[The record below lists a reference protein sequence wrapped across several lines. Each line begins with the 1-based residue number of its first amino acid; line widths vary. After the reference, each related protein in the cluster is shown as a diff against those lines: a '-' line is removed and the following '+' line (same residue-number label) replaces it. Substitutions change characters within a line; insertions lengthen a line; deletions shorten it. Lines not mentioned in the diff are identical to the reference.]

1 MKKTDKHMLE
11 ELADNIEMLRRNV
24 DLLTAHVFLD
34 ENEKEGGTEDT
45 QPREHLYHVTIER
58 TRTIR
63 DTITV
68 PVMLT
73 AEEVHKGGDA
83 MAAAAVAAVEDRDLE
98 WDYKLLSLAEDIEV
112 VDAKWE
118 P

>member
-34 ENEKEGGTEDT
+34 ENEGGTEDT

-83 MAAAAVAAVEDRDLE
+83 MAAATVAAVEDRDLE
-98 WDYKLLSLAEDIEV
+98 RDYELLSLAEDIEV
-112 VDAKWE
+112 VDAKWK

>member
-34 ENEKEGGTEDT
+34 EKEGGTEDT

-83 MAAAAVAAVEDRDLE
+83 MAAATMAEIEDLGRE
-98 WDYKLLSLAEDIEV
+98 KDYTLLSLAEDIEV
-112 VDAKWE
+112 VDAKWK